1 MKKFFQS
8 ITHDSYT
15 DWLVIVCIS
24 LVAIILSALWSFS
37 IYQTATITHSAVSTE
52 STTKASIDMER
63 LEKTVEIFNK
73 KAEIFNS
80 PTLPVIDVR
89 DPSL

>member
-1 MKKFFQS
+1 MKKFFQR
-8 ITHDSYT
+8 ITHDSYV
-15 DWLVIVCIS
+15 DWLIIVCIC
-24 LVAIILSALWSFS
+24 LVGVVISALWAFS
-37 IYQTATITHSAVSTE
+37 IYQTATITNSPTTTASSTK
-52 STTKASIDMER
+52 TSIDMEK

-73 KAEIFNS
+73 KAEVFNS